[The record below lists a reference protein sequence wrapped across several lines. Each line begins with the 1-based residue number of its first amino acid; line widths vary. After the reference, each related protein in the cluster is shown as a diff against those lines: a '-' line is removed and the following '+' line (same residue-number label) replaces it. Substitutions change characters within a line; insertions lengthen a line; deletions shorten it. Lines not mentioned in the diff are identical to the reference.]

1 MPVIGNKD
9 HIFPCNNIRDC
20 IRVFFQKVEF
30 KDLFDELGN
39 PFLPY
44 GPEKYLLLFRFR
56 TRGAS
61 RAAYQRSKVNQV
73 IAFAAIVS
81 ANDQVGF
88 DREYKPRSSTQSSEF
103 NYRSK
108 RKRVFT

>member
-20 IRVFFQKVEF
+20 IKSFIQNVEF
-30 KDLFDELGN
+30 KD

-73 IAFAAIVS
+73 IAFAAMVS
-81 ANDQVGF
+81 A
-88 DREYKPRSSTQSSEF
+88 KPRSSTQSSEF
-103 NYRSK
+103 NYRSI